1 MVLDPKAHNEYG
13 TIYPQ
18 EFLSHPY
25 INNHK
30 TLSLPPPISPTKD
43 PDEPDRSSTGSTSA
57 ANPKEQQQQ
66 PVVNVM
72 TDHHQRQPLIPSPT
86 NTNKDRW
93 KGSDQN
99 TNEDYEDES
108 SSSEV
113 ENARTQKNPEHII
126 VKISDSAL
134 SQRFEPSFPE
144 ERWKT
149 AICMYISYPRIV
161 PKGCNCPLKYLSV
174 PCFN

>member
-86 NTNKDRW
+86 NSNKDRW

-99 TNEDYEDES
+99 TNEDYDES

-126 VKISDSAL
+126 VKISDSVL
-134 SQRFEPSFPE
+134 SQRFEPTFPE

-149 AICMYISYPRIV
+149 AIGMYISYHRIV